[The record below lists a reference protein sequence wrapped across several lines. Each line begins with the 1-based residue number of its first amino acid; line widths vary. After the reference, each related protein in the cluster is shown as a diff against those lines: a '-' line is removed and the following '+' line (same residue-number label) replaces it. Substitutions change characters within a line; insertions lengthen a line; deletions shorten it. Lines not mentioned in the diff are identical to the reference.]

1 MTETSSSVAPKIV
14 PVSSRA
20 SLSAS
25 NRTQHRLRQLVLYLL
40 LILGAMVMLI
50 PFAWMISTS
59 LKTSEF
65 VLTMPP
71 KLIPHSATLDS
82 YRRLFELYPIG
93 RMLFN
98 SLFVAVLT
106 TLGQLITCSM
116 AAFAFARLK
125 FRGRD
130 LLFLLY
136 LATLMVPFQVTIT
149 PLFILMRIFGWINTY
164 QGLILPGVFSAFG
177 TFLLRQAFITI
188 PSEYEESAYLDGA
201 SPLTVFVRII
211 LPLSKPALATLAV
224 FAFMGS
230 WNGFLWPLFIVRD
243 PQLMTLPVGLATLQ
257 GRWLTEW
264 NLVMA
269 GTVITVLP
277 MMIVY
282 LFAQKYLVKG
292 FVMSGLKG

>member
-1 MTETSSSVAPKIV
+1 MTENSLPTVALPAQTIALQ
-14 PVSSRA
+14 PNSY
-20 SLSAS
+20 
-25 NRTQHRLRQLVLYLL
+25 RLGRRLVRILLYVL
-40 LILGAMVMLI
+40 LILGALIMII

-59 LKTSEF
+59 LKTGQF

-71 KLIPHSATLDS
+71 QLIPKPATLDS
-82 YRRLFELYPIG
+82 YNRLFELYPIG

-98 SLFVAVLT
+98 SLFVACLT

-116 AAFAFARLK
+116 AAYAFARLK
-125 FRGRD
+125 FRGHN
-130 LLFLLY
+130 LVFLLY

-177 TFLLRQAFITI
+177 TFMLRQSFMTI
-188 PSEYEESAYLDGA
+188 PLEYEESAYLDGA
-201 SPLTVFVRII
+201 SPLTNFMHII
-211 LPLSKPALATLAV
+211 LPLSKPALATLTV
-224 FAFMGS
+224 FAFMAS
-230 WNGFLWPLFIVRD
+230 WNAFLWPLFIVRE
-243 PQLMTLPVGLATLQ
+243 QTLMTLPVGLATLQ

-277 MMIVY
+277 MLFLY
-282 LFAQKYLVKG
+282 LLAQKYLVQG

>member
-1 MTETSSSVAPKIV
+1 MSEISSLAAERF
-14 PVSSRA
+14 VSRVERRA
-20 SLSAS
+20 S
-25 NRTQHRLRQLVLYLL
+25 RRLTRRVARAILYLL
-40 LILGAMVMLI
+40 LLLGALVMII

-59 LKTSEF
+59 LKTGQF

-71 KLIPHSATLDS
+71 QLIPNPATLDS

-98 SLFVAVLT
+98 SLFVASMT
-106 TLGQLITCSM
+106 TLGQLVTCSM
-116 AAFAFARLK
+116 AAYAFARLK
-125 FRGRD
+125 FPGHNIV
-130 LLFLLY
+130 FLLY

-164 QGLILPGVFSAFG
+164 QGLIMPGVFSAFG
-177 TFLLRQAFITI
+177 TFMLRQAFLTI
-188 PSEYEESAYLDGA
+188 PVEYEESAYMDGA
-201 SPLTVFVRII
+201 SPLTIFLRII
-211 LPLSKPALATLAV
+211 LPLSTPALATLTV

-230 WNGFLWPLFIVRD
+230 WNAFLWPLFIVRE
-243 PQLMTLPVGLATLQ
+243 QTLMTLPVGLATLQ

-277 MMIVY
+277 MLLLY
-282 LFAQKYLVKG
+282 LFAQKYLVQG

>member
-1 MTETSSSVAPKIV
+1 MIENPSPTISQSPQTAGLYRLNRRVG
-14 PVSSRA
+14 RA
-20 SLSAS
+20 G
-25 NRTQHRLRQLVLYLL
+25 LYLL
-40 LILGAMVMLI
+40 LILGALLMIV

-59 LKTSEF
+59 LKTGQY

-71 KLIPHSATLDS
+71 QLIPNPATLDS

-98 SLFVAVLT
+98 SLIVAGLT
-106 TLGQLITCSM
+106 TLGQLVTCSM
-116 AAFAFARLK
+116 AAYAFARLK
-125 FRGRD
+125 FRGHK
-130 LLFLLY
+130 LVFLLY

-149 PLFILMRIFGWINTY
+149 PLFIEMRIFGWINTY

-177 TFLLRQAFITI
+177 TFMLRQAFLTI
-188 PSEYEESAYLDGA
+188 PVEYEESAYMDGA
-201 SPLTVFVRII
+201 SPLTIFLRII
-211 LPLSKPALATLAV
+211 LPLSKPAMATLTV

-230 WNGFLWPLFIVRD
+230 WNAFLWPLFIVREQ
-243 PQLMTLPVGLATLQ
+243 QLMTLPVGLATLQ

-277 MMIVY
+277 MLLLY
-282 LFAQKYLVKG
+282 LLAQRYLVQG
-292 FVMSGLKG
+292 FVLSGLKG

>member
-1 MTETSSSVAPKIV
+1 MSEISPTSSARSLGQVARP
-14 PVSSRA
+14 PSFHLSRLFGKA
-20 SLSAS
+20 
-25 NRTQHRLRQLVLYLL
+25 VLYLL
-40 LILGAMVMLI
+40 LVLGALVMI
-50 PFAWMISTS
+50 VPFVWMISTS
-59 LKTSEF
+59 LKTGQF

-71 KLIPHSATLDS
+71 QLIPNPITLES

-98 SLFVAVLT
+98 SLVVAGLT
-106 TLGQLITCSM
+106 TLGQLVTCSM
-116 AAFAFARLK
+116 AAYAFARLK
-125 FRGRD
+125 FRGHNVV
-130 LLFLLY
+130 FLLY

-177 TFLLRQAFITI
+177 TFMLRQAFITI
-188 PSEYEESAYLDGA
+188 PVEYEESAHMDGA
-201 SPLTVFVRII
+201 SPLTIFLRII
-211 LPLSKPALATLAV
+211 LPLSKPALATLTV

-230 WNGFLWPLFIVRD
+230 WNAFLWPLFIVRE
-243 PQLMTLPVGLATLQ
+243 QTLMTLPVGLATLQ

-277 MMIVY
+277 MLVLY
-282 LFAQKYLVKG
+282 LLAQKYLVQG

>member
-1 MTETSSSVAPKIV
+1 MIENSSPTVLQSPQTAGFYQLNRRMG
-14 PVSSRA
+14 RA
-20 SLSAS
+20 G
-25 NRTQHRLRQLVLYLL
+25 LYLL
-40 LILGAMVMLI
+40 LILSALLMIV

-59 LKTSEF
+59 LKTGQF

-71 KLIPHSATLDS
+71 QLIPNPPTLDS

-98 SLFVAVLT
+98 SLVVAGLT
-106 TLGQLITCSM
+106 TLGQLVTCSM
-116 AAFAFARLK
+116 AAYAFARLK
-125 FRGRD
+125 FRGHK
-130 LLFLLY
+130 LVFLLY

-149 PLFILMRIFGWINTY
+149 PLFIEMRIFGWINTY

-177 TFLLRQAFITI
+177 TFMLRQAFLTI
-188 PSEYEESAYLDGA
+188 PVEYEESAYMDGA
-201 SPLTVFVRII
+201 SPLTIFLRII
-211 LPLSKPALATLAV
+211 LPLSKPAVATLTV

-230 WNGFLWPLFIVRD
+230 WNAFLWPLFIVREQ
-243 PQLMTLPVGLATLQ
+243 QLMTLPVGLATLQ

-277 MMIVY
+277 MLLLY
-282 LFAQKYLVKG
+282 LLAQRYLVQG
-292 FVMSGLKG
+292 FVLSGLKG